1 MINSPTII
9 SQSKHGIPRECISD
23 PAHKVLEHLNRSG
36 FNAYLVGGCVR
47 DLLLGYKPK
56 DFDVATDATPEQVR
70 ELFPNSRLIGRRF
83 RLAHVRFK
91 RNIIEVS
98 TFRAPP
104 SEKLLDH
111 NGRIVDDNIYG
122 TLEQDAWRRDFSIN
136 ALYYDIRTDS
146 VIDYTGGITDL
157 EKHQI
162 RLIGNP
168 TTRYQEDPVR
178 MLRAVRFMCKL
189 GFDLHPES
197 KEAIYQFAS
206 TLQNIPPARLFEEV
220 IKLFLSGYA
229 IQAFSLLRHFGLF
242 QWLFPET
249 ETYLIQGDRFSQ
261 SFLEQALIN
270 TDNRVLEEKP
280 VTAAFLF
287 AVFLWVP
294 IKKLIDQYPDS
305 KKIGELIRKS
315 VETVS
320 INQSRHI
327 TLPRRVS
334 LPMKEIW
341 YLQPRFKYQQGIR
354 AVRLLQHPRFR
365 AAYDFLLLRN
375 QADEIPNEQDTNLCR
390 WWDKV
395 QSLEEK
401 ERLNYLNPKRSR
413 SNRSKTKKIK
423 PKLNQLVSVDG

>member
-1 MINSPTII
+1 M
-9 SQSKHGIPRECISD
+9 
-23 PAHKVLEHLNRSG
+23 
-36 FNAYLVGGCVR
+36 
-47 DLLLGYKPK
+47 
-56 DFDVATDATPEQVR
+56 
-70 ELFPNSRLIGRRF
+70 IGRRF